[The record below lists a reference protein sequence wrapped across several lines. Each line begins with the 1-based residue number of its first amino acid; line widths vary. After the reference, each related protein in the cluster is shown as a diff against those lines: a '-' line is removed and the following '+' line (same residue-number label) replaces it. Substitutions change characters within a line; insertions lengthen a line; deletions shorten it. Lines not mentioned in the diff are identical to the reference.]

1 MKVAIMQSYIFPYI
15 GYFQL
20 INAVDIF
27 VIYDNIQ
34 YTKRGWI
41 NRNRILCDGKDE
53 YFTLTI
59 KKDSDYLNVLARSL
73 SPEWNKDKEKLV
85 NKIRNSYKKASYY
98 KETIE
103 LVENV
108 FSYSDTNLFR
118 FISNALKETLEILSI
133 KTKIVISSTLEIDHA
148 LKGKEKVTAICK
160 ELNAQTYI
168 NPIGGIELYNKEDF
182 TENSINLQFLKTSDI
197 KYKQFNNEFIP
208 FLSIIDILMFNSKEE
223 VQQMLTNYEL
233 L

>member
-118 FISNALKETLEILSI
+118 F
-133 KTKIVISSTLEIDHA
+133 
-148 LKGKEKVTAICK
+148 
-160 ELNAQTYI
+160 
-168 NPIGGIELYNKEDF
+168 
-182 TENSINLQFLKTSDI
+182 
-197 KYKQFNNEFIP
+197 
-208 FLSIIDILMFNSKEE
+208 
-223 VQQMLTNYEL
+223 ML
-233 L
+233 